1 MSKKRREFITLLG
14 GAAIAW
20 PLAARAQP
28 AGKIYRIGFLAN
40 DPTIPAQPAG
50 QAFLDGLRES
60 GFVEGKN
67 IIIERRFAEGRL
79 DRYAVLV
86 AELMRLEVDVLVT
99 SANQATL
106 AAKRASTK
114 IPVVMLNVSD
124 PMGEGIVASLAHP
137 EGNITG
143 GTQDDSANIE
153 AKRMQL
159 FKDAV
164 PRIADMTVLI
174 GDLDRPYPRVQ
185 WQQLE
190 LAARSLNVRLR
201 RFVVRQASELDGA
214 FAAIGRDRPDGLFL
228 TNSELNFV
236 NRRLIIELAAKDRL
250 PTMSAYKEYPE
261 GGGLMSYG
269 NVRVDR
275 FRSAGIYVGKILKGA
290 KPADLPV
297 EQPTKYELVINLKT
311 ARSLNLEIPRD
322 LLLIAD
328 EVIE

>member
-328 EVIE
+328 EVVE

>member
-214 FAAIGRDRPDGLFL
+214 FTAIGRDRPDGLFL

-236 NRRLIIELAAKDRL
+236 NRRLIIELAAKNRL